1 MRMSVLV
8 DAILGLVLEIAF
20 FALPKK
26 GKKPQLAFLHT
37 AGRVWGCLATDQLL
51 NAFRAGTP
59 RLMAHDGRTMCQGV
73 RWGQEAK
80 TCSRRSL
87 RPNALHAVARLGW
100 EAVATKLLAQLR
112 HGHSS
117 QNRGRILGSYGVC

>member
-8 DAILGLVLEIAF
+8 DAILGLVLVTCIF
-20 FALPKK
+20 CALPRG
-26 GKKPQLAFLHT
+26 GKKPQLASLHT

-51 NAFRAGTP
+51 NAFRADAP
-59 RLMAHDGRTMCQGV
+59 RLMAYDGGAMCQGV

-87 RPNALHAVARLGW
+87 RRSALHAVARLGW
-100 EAVATKLLAQLR
+100 EAVATKGCLL
-112 HGHSS
+112 
-117 QNRGRILGSYGVC
+117 N